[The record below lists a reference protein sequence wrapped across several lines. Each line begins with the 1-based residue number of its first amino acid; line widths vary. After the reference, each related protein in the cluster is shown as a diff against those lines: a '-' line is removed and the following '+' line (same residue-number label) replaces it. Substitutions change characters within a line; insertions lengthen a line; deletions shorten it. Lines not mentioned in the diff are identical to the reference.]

1 MQQSIQNENLY
12 LQLLIPPC
20 KEKHDNIGTMAAA
33 AGHLGPGLEDSNPN
47 SIILITAAGAARVPR
62 TGARRFESGFSVH
75 GGE

>member
-1 MQQSIQNENLY
+1 
-12 LQLLIPPC
+12 
-20 KEKHDNIGTMAAA
+20 MAAA

-62 TGARRFESGFSVH
+62 TGARGFESGFSVH